1 MTVSGQGKLEFE
13 SDLSK
18 MLIKQT
24 QYDDFAKTVLSL
36 QAGHWTCK
44 HAYKTNEIV
53 MVLTRPWRIGVG
65 VVWPV
70 VILRLNIK
78 DCICIIKD

>member
-1 MTVSGQGKLEFE
+1 MKVSRQGKLEFE

-18 MLIKQT
+18 VLIKQNI
-24 QYDDFAKTVLSL
+24 DDFAKTLLSL
-36 QAGHWTCK
+36 QAGHRSRQK
-44 HAYKTNEIV
+44 VYKTNEIV

-70 VILRLNIK
+70 VILRLK
-78 DCICIIKD
+78 H